1 MDSILFTHQLKFC
14 FMKNLYRLWPRYFYL
29 SILWILSCL
38 PGYALR
44 LEYGSTV
51 VISQPTYENLY
62 IAGGT
67 ITINAPVHGD
77 LVIVGGTVIINDS
90 ILGDILIGGG
100 NLTLN
105 GFVSS
110 DLRGMGGEIHL
121 SKNVDGDVLIAG
133 GTLYI
138 EKNVII
144 GNLMAAGGKITLDGM
159 VTNDIKIAAGEFIHN
174 GRIGGNLD
182 FKGDKITIN
191 GEVGGLSSIAAGT
204 AFMIRKSAIFRRD
217 VRYWVPGNEP
227 AFGSSLSNAKAEMD
241 LTLKMNEKRWY
252 FLGWGSVIFLIW
264 YMGMALLM
272 IMAIQ
277 YFFSGTINQVAFTS
291 AQDTLKAFFRGLLF
305 LLVMPLCILIL
316 LVTVIGI
323 PIAVIL
329 MFAYIALIILAS
341 CMVGVTAAHWYNER
355 YQNHWTFWPMVFAS
369 FGFFVVFKLIALTP
383 LIGWLFTLI
392 AVCTVFG
399 AILMG
404 IKWKRSPGTLVE

>member
-1 MDSILFTHQLKFC
+1 
-14 FMKNLYRLWPRYFYL
+14 MKNLYRLLPRYFF
-29 SILWILSCL
+29 ILSFWTLVYL

-44 LEYGSTV
+44 VDYGNTV

-110 DLRGMGGEIHL
+110 DVRGMGGEIHL
-121 SKNVDGDVLIAG
+121 SKNVEGDVLLAG
-133 GTLYI
+133 GTLEI

-144 GNLMAAGGKITLDGM
+144 GNLIAAGGKVTLDGM
-159 VTNDIKIAAGEFIHN
+159 VIKDVKMAAGEFVFN
-174 GRIGGNLD
+174 GKIGGIMD
-182 FKGDKITIN
+182 FRGDKITVN
-191 GEVGGLSSIAAGT
+191 GEVGGPSSLAAST
-204 AFMIRKSAIFRRD
+204 AIIIRESAIFRSD
-217 VRYWVPGNEP
+217 VRYWVPGTEP
-227 AFGSSLSNAKAEMD
+227 AFGSSLANTKAIMD
-241 LTLKMNEKRWY
+241 PSLKMNEKRWY
-252 FLGWGSVIFLIW
+252 YLGWGSILFLIW

-277 YFFSGTINQVAFTS
+277 YFFSRTMHQAAITG
-291 AQDTLKAFFRGLLF
+291 AQYSMKAFFRGLVF
-305 LLVMPLCILIL
+305 LLLMPISILIL

-329 MFAYIALIILAS
+329 MFAFIALIILAS
-341 CMVGVTAAHWYNER
+341 CMVGSTAAHWYNDR
-355 YQNHWTFWPMVFAS
+355 YANHWTFWPMVFAS
-369 FGFFVVFKLIALTP
+369 FGFFILFKLISLTP
-383 LIGWLFTLI
+383 LIGWLFTMI

-399 AILMG
+399 AILMN
-404 IKWKRSPGTLVE
+404 IKWKRSGSALVE